1 MKATVKYAGIDQE
14 VTCQSKDQTI
24 LDTSIENKIPHL
36 RECGGNGKCTT
47 CRVRIMEGA
56 ENISPRT
63 KKEQVVAEQRKWDSS
78 IRLACQCKIN
88 GDVKLQRLI
97 WSSAEVN
104 KIQTELVPEGEAE
117 ERSIAILFCDLRN
130 FTHLSTENTT
140 FDIAYMLNRF
150 YTVLGDPILL
160 NNGVIYQYVGDE
172 IVGVFGTAG
181 GSKEKNCMDAI
192 RAAKAMQYAMERLNK
207 IELKDFDIELE
218 IGIGVNFGKAFV
230 GHLGHPTHRVFSVV
244 GDPVNVASRIEGET
258 KNSKTKLLISDS
270 VYEHLDSS
278 LIQLGDSFHCKLHGI
293 DDDVLVHELE
303 GFKKLDLQLELQ
315 ASLHYLLQ
323 EEERFSTVFYNKVFG
338 KAPFVKDL
346 FMNNI
351 QEQGRLLT
359 HMLGSIVYSLSRPQ
373 YLKMG
378 LKSLGQ
384 NHVRYG
390 VKNEYYPVVK
400 EAMLETIPEILGE
413 HYNERV
419 GQAWEMAMDFIIDA
433 MKPKEKKSP
442 IKLRGLGKKLKPVSK
457 CPFHRIAR
465 LASFA

>member
-1 MKATVKYAGIDQE
+1 MKATIKYAGIDQE
-14 VTCQSKDQTI
+14 VTCSAGENTI
-24 LDTSIENKIPHL
+24 LDTSIQNKIPHL

-47 CRVRIMEGA
+47 CRVRIMEGD
-56 ENISPRT
+56 ENVSPRT
-63 KKEQVVAEQRKWDSS
+63 KKEQKVAEQRKWDSS
-78 IRLACQCKIN
+78 IRLACQCKVN

-104 KIQTELVPEGEAE
+104 KIQKELVPEGKAE

-130 FTHLSTENTT
+130 FTNLSTQNTS
-140 FDIAYMLNRF
+140 FDIAYLLNRF

-192 RAAKAMQYAMERLNK
+192 RAAKAMQYALDRLNK
-207 IELKDFDIELE
+207 IELKDFDVKLE

-244 GDPVNVASRIEGET
+244 GDPVNVASRIEGQT
-258 KNSKTKLLISDS
+258 KQSKTKLLISDS
-270 VYEHLDSS
+270 VYKHLDHE
-278 LIQLGDSFHCKLHGI
+278 LVKLGDSFHCSLNGI
-293 DDDVLVHELE
+293 DQEVLVHELE

-315 ASLHYLLQ
+315 ASLHYLLK
-323 EEERFSTVFYNKVFG
+323 EEEKFSTVFYTKVFE
-338 KAPFVKDL
+338 KAPFVRDL
-346 FMNNI
+346 FLNNM
-351 QEQGRLLT
+351 QDQGRLLT
-359 HMLGSIVYSLSRPQ
+359 HMLGSIVYSLSRPK

-378 LKSLGQ
+378 LKSLGL

-413 HYNERV
+413 NYNDRIGEAWS
-419 GQAWEMAMDFIIDA
+419 QALDFVIDA
-433 MKPKEKKSP
+433 MKPAEEKPKVLKV
-442 IKLRGLGKKLKPVSK
+442 IGKRIKPVSK
-457 CPFHRIAR
+457 CPFHRIAK
-465 LASFA
+465 LAFA